1 MWNVFQDIL
10 LFKHT
15 NGENHIYG
23 LYQLS
28 KNGSKRKDI
37 QTYLFRHL
45 LNVCGMIHKRLITL
59 FVPERGASQLGR
71 VRERL
76 CIKLPFSMF

>member
-15 NGENHIYG
+15 NGENHIYS

-45 LNVCGMIHKRLITL
+45 LKCLWDDTQETDNIVCFQKGEL
-59 FVPERGASQLGR
+59 AN
-71 VRERL
+71 
-76 CIKLPFSMF
+76 